1 MKKKVRHLSDLGPIQ
16 LWRLRK
22 DICLNSLFL
31 FDYNNRYGIPVKEA
45 YDFFTA
51 YLDFLEELM
60 KEEIPNYNPKDFWGY
75 IDLFDNRHNLLEWYD
90 CWFS

>member
-22 DICLNSLFL
+22 DIRLNSIFL
-31 FDYNNRYGIPVKEA
+31 FDYHNRYEIPVKEA
-45 YDFFTA
+45 YDFFMG

-60 KEEIPNYNPKDFWGY
+60 KEEIPNYNPNNFWDY
-75 IDLFDNRHNLLEWYD
+75 IDLFDTKHNLLEWYS